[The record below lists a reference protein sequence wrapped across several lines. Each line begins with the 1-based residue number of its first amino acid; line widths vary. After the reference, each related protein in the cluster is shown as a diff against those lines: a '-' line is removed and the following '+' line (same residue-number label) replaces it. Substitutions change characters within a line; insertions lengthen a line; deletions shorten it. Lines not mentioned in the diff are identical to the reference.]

1 MKIPKTRWHVSFA
14 RQNNKMYM
22 KVQGFSIAYDTYL
35 ADIWSHEC
43 AMVAIQYKTL
53 IVINWWF
60 SKNCTK
66 QMFL

>member
-1 MKIPKTRWHVSFA
+1 
-14 RQNNKMYM
+14 M

-53 IVINWWF
+53 IVIN
-60 SKNCTK
+60 
-66 QMFL
+66 